1 MNNSTYRFTLDLQ
14 KHQSQMSIAVF
25 QFDTAVS
32 LYISLTDGGKPY
44 RIEDGSYAILFGKRP
59 DGEAIAH
66 NCSIHGNTEI
76 VYEFEDTTACIAG
89 IVDCQIRLFG
99 ANEKLITAPKFNIAV
114 DERVVGDD
122 DIPVEDGL
130 LSAFDHIFFSE
141 NERIIAEEARASS
154 EASRVSAE
162 HDRTYAE
169 ASRAAAE
176 MDRVSAEAQRA
187 IALEQHNE
195 SMTAHSFIL
204 NLIEELQRGLGSGGD
219 GLRLHD
225 ESPKSHQYI
234 LGLIEALQGRLDS
247 GELANLIRLHNDDPM
262 AHYGALIGSAGG
274 SSLQIAHGEYS
285 GDGGLK
291 KTLTFDIVPEV
302 ILIVE
307 NAWPYSSST
316 VIQAILVRSS
326 TSYIAYD
333 GQNGNAR
340 VVPVEWGEKSVTWG
354 FSSRP
359 TFIYNG
365 MTFNVASSEWHNGE
379 GYTYN
384 YVAFGDADDEN
395 VGGSEVEIAINF
407 ATNEE
412 VTQVLERVYGENCDN
427 LPDDGEEHLTRDDIA
442 TDDEVL
448 NMLNGV
454 FGFN

>member
-14 KHQSQMSIAVF
+14 KHQSQMAIAVF

-141 NERIIAEEARASS
+141 NERLIAEESRQSS
-154 EASRVSAE
+154 EALRVSAE
-162 HDRTYAE
+162 KERAFE
-169 ASRAAAE
+169 ELKRAAAE
-176 MDRVSAEAQRA
+176 LDRVSAEAQRG
-187 IALEQHNE
+187 IALEQHDE
-195 SMTAHSFIL
+195 STTAHKFIL
-204 NLIEELQRGLGSGGD
+204 NLIEEVQRGLGSGSD

-225 ESPKSHQYI
+225 ESTKSHKYI
-234 LGLIEALQGRLDS
+234 LGLIEALQGRLDA
-247 GELANLIRLHNDDPM
+247 GELSNLIRLHNDDPM

-285 GDGGLK
+285 GDGWLK

-302 ILIVE
+302 VFIVE
-307 NAWPYSSST
+307 KVWPHSSSA

-326 TSYIAYD
+326 TSYISYNC
-333 GQNGNAR
+333 QNGGAR
-340 VVPVEWGEKSVTWG
+340 MVPVEWGEKSVTWG

-365 MTFNVASSEWHNGE
+365 MTYNVASSEWHDGE

-384 YVAFGDADDEN
+384 YVAFGDADGEN
-395 VGGSEVEIAINF
+395 VDGPEVDVTIDF
-407 ATNEE
+407 ATTEE
-412 VTQVLERVYGENCDN
+412 VTQVLDRVYGENCDN